1 MAPAWQPQMQA
12 MQWVQFPFQTG
23 FPSTMSMLFSGHRFA
38 HLPQETQASETVKPL
53 SLI

>member
-1 MAPAWQPQMQA
+1 MASVGQPQMQA
-12 MQWVQFPFQTG
+12 MQWVQLPFHTG
-23 FPSTMSMLFSGHRFA
+23 FPSASSMLFSGQRRT